1 MALPFLFFE
10 RNQNM
15 KKHSVLLALLA
26 GFLGMQEPGLLSTE
40 VRAQSTPMAGDASKP
55 LRKLKFLLNSGYT
68 GANAWFLLADDRG
81 YFREE
86 GIEIEYIDGRGAFTA
101 AGRMAAEGYDVG
113 YGDMQALIEQAAA
126 DPKTSPIGVY
136 MLMDRSP
143 SVVAVP
149 ANSKVKTP
157 RDLEKLT
164 ITGHTTDVALNTF
177 EQYSKRAGIDG
188 SSVRIAKNDGD
199 WKTLLGVIAE
209 GKADALFGYYSTIS
223 VGVRA
228 AGKQVSSEIRFL
240 KYPDTAP
247 ELFGNVV
254 MVSPAIARDAEL
266 AKRFV
271 NAVNRGV
278 MAAVCQPDE
287 AIAAVT
293 KRNPKSDPVN
303 ERGRLVD
310 TVMEDMGGTA
320 TLASGVGDT
329 DKARLETVLK
339 ATAELRKLPRQPTAD
354 EVFTSKF
361 LPEVGQRKVAINT
374 TPCKAL

>member
-1 MALPFLFFE
+1 
-10 RNQNM
+10 M

-26 GFLGMQEPGLLSTE
+26 GFLTMHEPGLVLTE
-40 VRAQSTPMAGDASKP
+40 AKAQSQPAASDGAKP

-68 GANAWFLLADDRG
+68 GANAWFLLADERG

-86 GIEIEYIDGRGAFTA
+86 GLEIEFVDGRGAFTA
-101 AGRMAAEGYDVG
+101 APRMASEGFDVG

-126 DPKTSPIGVY
+126 DPKTAPIGVY

-177 EQYSKRAGIDG
+177 EQYSKRAGIDA
-188 SSVRIAKNDGD
+188 SSVRIVKNDGD
-199 WKTLLGVIAE
+199 WKTLLGVIAD

-228 AGKQVSSEIRFL
+228 AGKQVASEIRFL

-247 ELFGNVV
+247 ELLGNAV
-254 MVSPAIARDAEL
+254 MVSPAVARDPEL

-310 TVMEDMGGTA
+310 TVMEDMGGKA
-320 TLASGVGDT
+320 TLASGVGDI
-329 DKARLETVLK
+329 DKARLEAVVKL
-339 ATAELRKLPRQPTAD
+339 TAELRKLPRQPTVD
-354 EVFTSKF
+354 ETFTSKF
-361 LPEVGQRKVAINT
+361 LPPVEQRKVAINAA
-374 TPCKAL
+374 PCKTL